1 MTRPRLTGKCPTSGR
16 CYTTRMDRISFAWQ
30 FGATVRRT
38 RQHLGWN
45 QRQLADRVGVSQP
58 WVSRIERGTTGS
70 LEFAVVDRLT
80 DELGIRIV
88 LDATPAAVEERRL
101 QRDPAHALTIAYVGR
116 HLARHG
122 WSVQTEVEV
131 GSGRFR
137 GWADVVAFHE
147 ETGCLLLVEIKTEL
161 RDFGRLVRQ
170 VGWYE
175 REAWEAARSLG
186 WRARSLR
193 TAVILL
199 ATEANDASVREFREG
214 FAPWAP
220 SGAVALL
227 AMLDDP
233 AKPSSGRFLALVDP
247 LSRRARWLVR
257 TRRDG
262 RRSTLRD
269 GDYAGFM
276 RRRHRRGQP
285 AGMANSRVLAR
296 P

>member
-1 MTRPRLTGKCPTSGR
+1 
-16 CYTTRMDRISFAWQ
+16 MDRISFAWQ

-88 LDATPAAVEERRL
+88 LDATPAAVEDLRL

-147 ETGCLLLVEIKTEL
+147 ETGCLLVVEIKTEL

-214 FAPWAP
+214 FARGRHREPSRCSRCSMIRRSRRAAGFSPW
-220 SGAVALL
+220 
-227 AMLDDP
+227 
-233 AKPSSGRFLALVDP
+233 VDP